1 MHEATAHHLLWKYA
15 IPKHVP
21 QEGSISYR
29 ELAEK
34 SGLEEDRLRRLL
46 AFEQL
51 NYIFTES
58 EPDRVSHT
66 AVTKLLS
73 TEHGFAGMGH
83 LLDDCYV
90 SLTRASDAWDKWP
103 NSQSPVHTGFQLA
116 YNTDKDPFTEWA
128 ESAPWRVARFGQAM
142 QFVTGITQDT
152 IFDFD
157 WASLGAATI
166 VDVGGSNGHKSIAIA
181 RAAPQVTCVVQDL
194 ETTVSAA
201 PALPPD
207 VADRVSFE
215 VHDMFTPQKRTHAD
229 VFFYA
234 RVFHDW
240 PDHECR
246 RILEQLVPS
255 MKPGARLVLD
265 EHVKVPPSD
274 AHFVAQRLPYVFDMH
289 MMLLLNA
296 RERSLQ
302 EWKTLVHDGSKGQ
315 LVFEKATSG
324 MVSFVKSGPA

>member
-1 MHEATAHHLLWKYA
+1 MHVPAAHHLLAKYA

-21 QEGSISYR
+21 QEGSISYS

-34 SGLEEDRLRRLL
+34 SGLHEDRLRRLL
-46 AFEQL
+46 AFEQT
-51 NYIFTES
+51 NYIFTAS
-58 EPDRVSHT
+58 GPDRVSHT
-66 AVTKLLS
+66 AVSKYLS
-73 TEHGFAGMGH
+73 TEIGFAGMSH
-83 LLDDCYV
+83 MLDECYT
-90 SLTRASDAWDKWP
+90 SLSRVGDAWDKWP
-103 NSQSPVHTGFQLA
+103 NSQSPLQTGYQIA
-116 YNTDKDPFTEWA
+116 YNTDKDPFTHWA
-128 ESAPWRVARFGQAM
+128 ESAPWRAARFGQAM
-142 QFVTGITQDT
+142 QFVTGITMESV
-152 IFDFD
+152 FDFD
-157 WASLGAATI
+157 WASLGAATV

-181 RAAPQVTCVVQDL
+181 RAAPQITCVVQDL
-194 ETTVSAA
+194 EVTVKAA

-215 VHDMFTPQKRTHAD
+215 VHDMFTPQKRTQAD

-255 MKPGARLVLD
+255 MKPGARLVFD
-265 EHVKVPPSD
+265 EVVKVPSSE
-274 AHFVAQRLPYVFDMH
+274 ANFVEQKMPYALDMH
-289 MMLLLNA
+289 MMQMLNA

-315 LVFEKATSG
+315 LVLEKATSG
-324 MVSFVKSGPA
+324 MVSFIKSAST